1 MFVIV
6 VEDDAASQEDQQTVD
21 AEIKVLLVSS
31 PRVQEKV
38 QVWWRYK
45 LILASRI
52 MQAKIHRLYI
62 ADTMNPFNDIGSP
75 IASSRFDQGVQK
87 YVAAF
92 NLL

>member
-38 QVWWRYK
+38 QVW
-45 LILASRI
+45 
-52 MQAKIHRLYI
+52 
-62 ADTMNPFNDIGSP
+62 
-75 IASSRFDQGVQK
+75 
-87 YVAAF
+87 
-92 NLL
+92 